1 MANNNKAASWQHIF
15 NEIKE
20 KITDEEILKW
30 IKDLKTVSIEAN
42 TITLEAPNKY
52 IKMWVEDHYLDYLKE
67 ILKNAFHI
75 IDANIKITLKGN
87 TETEKDKAS
96 SSSSE
101 EKEDKQ
107 SYSND
112 YYSVPLNKQYT
123 FETFVAGKSNRFAYA
138 ACLNAAKGF
147 ERLNNPIY
155 IHGDVGLGKTHLM
168 HAVGNYMRV
177 NFPKKNVL
185 CVTGELY
192 LREFLNSLKT
202 NRLHE
207 FNNKYEATDVLLF
220 DDVQFISRGEATMEE
235 FFFLFSKLYSN
246 DKQIILTS
254 NSLPDDIIDLD
265 RRLSSRFQSGLIVE
279 IGTPSV
285 DEKIAIIENYL
296 KINKYYIKDEV
307 IKFVAENIKSD
318 STRDLLGVIN
328 TIVVKGQLYNVE
340 VTVDY
345 IQSELKNFFLQR
357 DRVLSPNEIIQIVC
371 DYYNIKLVD
380 MQSKS
385 RAVNIV
391 IPRNMA
397 IYLIYKNTP
406 SSLASI
412 GAIFKRDHS
421 TIKNSINKIEK
432 EIATNNDYTVNTLKE
447 LSNRMKV
454 FQR

>member
-1 MANNNKAASWQHIF
+1 MINTNKAASWQHIF

-30 IKDLKTVSIEAN
+30 IKDLKVVSIEAN

-52 IKMWVEDHYLDYLKE
+52 IKMWVEDHYIDYLKD
-67 ILKNAFHI
+67 ILKNSYQI
-75 IDANIKITLKGN
+75 ETNIKITLKGVKAR
-87 TETEKDKAS
+87 ETEKAENNEETVSDKHVS
-96 SSSSE
+96 N
-101 EKEDKQ
+101 
-107 SYSND
+107 ND
-112 YYSVPLNKQYT
+112 YFSVQLNKYYT

-138 ACLNAAKGF
+138 ACMNAAKGF

-168 HAVGNYMRV
+168 HAVGNYIRI

-185 CVTGELY
+185 CITGELFLKEY
-192 LREFLNSLKT
+192 VKSLQNKHMIEFK
-202 NRLHE
+202 E
-207 FNNKYEATDVLLF
+207 KYDAIDVLLF
-220 DDVQFISRGEATMEE
+220 DDVQIISKGPATMDE

-265 RRLSSRFQSGLIVE
+265 KRLSSRFQSGLIVE
-279 IGTPSV
+279 IGTPSI

-296 KINKYYIKDEV
+296 KINKYYISNDV
-307 IKFVAENIKSD
+307 VKFVAENIKSD

-340 VTVDY
+340 ITVDY

-371 DYYNIKLVD
+371 EYYNIKLID

-391 IPRNMA
+391 TPRNMA

-406 SSLASI
+406 SSLKSI
-412 GAIFKRDHS
+412 GSIFNRDHS
-421 TIKNSINKIEK
+421 TIKNSITKIEN
-432 EIATNNDYTVNTLKE
+432 EIAANNDYTVNTLKE

>member
-1 MANNNKAASWQHIF
+1 MSNNNKAASWQHIF

-52 IKMWVEDHYLDYLKE
+52 IKMWVEDHYIDYLKE
-67 ILKNAFHI
+67 LLKNAFHI

-87 TETEKDKAS
+87 TESEKDKSAS
-96 SSSSE
+96 LAE
-101 EKEDKQ
+101 EREDKHN
-107 SYSND
+107 YNND

-138 ACLNAAKGF
+138 ACMNAAKGF

-168 HAVGNYMRV
+168 HAVGNYMRI

-185 CVTGELY
+185 CVTGELFIKEY
-192 LREFLNSLKT
+192 VNFLQNKHMIEFKK
-202 NRLHE
+202 
-207 FNNKYEATDVLLF
+207 KYDAIDVLLF
-220 DDVQFISRGEATMEE
+220 DDVQIISKGPATMDE

-340 VTVDY
+340 ITVDY

-357 DRVLSPNEIIQIVC
+357 DRVISPNEIIQIVC

-385 RAVNIV
+385 RSVNIV

-421 TIKNSINKIEK
+421 TIKNSINKIDK
-432 EIATNNDYTVNTLKE
+432 EIAANNDYTVNTLKE

>member
-1 MANNNKAASWQHIF
+1 MKKNLDASWDTILSD
-15 NEIKE
+15 IKE
-20 KITDEEILKW
+20 KLNDAEFYKW
-30 IKDLKTVSIEAN
+30 IKDLKILTFESNI
-42 TITLEAPNKY
+42 ITLKADNKF
-52 IKMWVEDHYLDYLKE
+52 IKSWVEDKYLTKLKSALKE
-67 ILKNAFHI
+67 FYHLEC
-75 IDANIKITLKGN
+75 DIKIVLSDITHQKKAPVQGN
-87 TETEKDKAS
+87 SQIEITKDNT
-96 SSSSE
+96 
-101 EKEDKQ
+101 DV
-107 SYSND
+107 D
-112 YYSVPLNKQYT
+112 YYSVQLNKDYT
-123 FETFVAGKSNRFAYA
+123 FNTFVAGKSNQFAFSVCKSA
-138 ACLNAAKGF
+138 AEGF
-147 ERLNNPIY
+147 DKLNNPIY
-155 IHGDVGLGKTHLM
+155 IYGDVGLGKTHLM
-168 HAVGNYMRV
+168 HAVGNYMRI

-202 NRLHE
+202 NRLSE
-207 FNNKYEATDVLLF
+207 FNIKYEAADVLLF

-254 NSLPDDIIDLD
+254 NSLPDDIINLD

-279 IGTPSV
+279 IDTPSV
-285 DEKIAIIENYL
+285 DEKTAIIENYL
-296 KINKYYIKDEV
+296 KINKYYISDEV

-328 TIVVKGQLYNVE
+328 TIVVKGKLYNIE
-340 VTVDY
+340 VTIDY
-345 IQSELKNFFLQR
+345 IQNELKNFFLQR

-371 DYYNIKLVD
+371 DYYKIKPID

-421 TIKNSINKIEK
+421 TIKNSINKIDK
-432 EIATNNDYTVNTLKE
+432 EIAANNDYTVNTLKE
-447 LSNRMKV
+447 LSNKMKL